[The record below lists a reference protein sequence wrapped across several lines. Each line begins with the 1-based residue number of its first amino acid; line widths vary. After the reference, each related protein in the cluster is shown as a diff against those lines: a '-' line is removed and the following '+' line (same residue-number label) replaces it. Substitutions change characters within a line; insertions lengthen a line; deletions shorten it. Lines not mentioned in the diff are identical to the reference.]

1 MTRKYSSISVET
13 TLASGISNSAT
24 TMTVAAGTGSALM
37 GGVTLAAGN
46 VDIFTVALDVDTQ
59 NEEVVYI
66 TQVSSDTFT
75 IVRARAGTSAIAHT
89 GGATVKH
96 VLTSDDLNFYTAG
109 VATAD
114 AAIPNAI
121 VTAKGDIIAASASA
135 VPDNLAV
142 GTNGQV
148 LTADSTATLGV
159 KWATPTDVNLTFNA
173 KTANYTLIASD
184 VNKLVTMSDAG
195 TLTLTVPN
203 GVFTTGQ
210 QINVQ
215 RLGAGAV
222 QIRNDGTTVLTST
235 GATSTAP
242 DLRAQYSAATIICT
256 SSNNFTVIGDLS

>member
-37 GGVTLAAGN
+37 GGVTLAPGN

-66 TQVSSDTFT
+66 TAVSSDTFT
-75 IVRARAGTSAIAHT
+75 IVRARAGTSAISHS

-114 AAIPNAI
+114 AAVPENI
-121 VTAKGDIIAASASA
+121 VTAKADLLVGASSG
-135 VPDNLAV
+135 VVDNLAV

-148 LTADSTATLGV
+148 LTADSAQTLGV
-159 KWATPTDVNLTFNA
+159 KWATPTDVNLTLNA
-173 KTANYTLIASD
+173 QTGTSYSLVAGD
-184 VNKLVTMSDAG
+184 VNKLVTLSNASAV
-195 TLTLTVPN
+195 TVTVPN

-210 QINVQ
+210 QINLQSIGTGQTTV
-215 RLGAGAV
+215 AS
-222 QIRNDGTTVLTST
+222 DGTTTITST
-235 GATSTAP
+235 PG
-242 DLRAQYSAATIICT
+242 LKIRAQYSAATLICT
-256 SSNNFTVIGDLS
+256 GTNTFTLIGDLSA